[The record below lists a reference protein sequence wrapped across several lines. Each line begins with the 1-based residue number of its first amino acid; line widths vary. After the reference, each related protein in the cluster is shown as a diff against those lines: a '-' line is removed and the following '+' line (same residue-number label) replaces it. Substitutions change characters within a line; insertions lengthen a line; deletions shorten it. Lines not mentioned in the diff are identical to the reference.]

1 MIKYPARRYQMFGNL
16 FSKFALL
23 AALVAILPWFAP
35 ARSKGAASTSRSR
48 HAVTKR
54 AATRHA
60 AVRRSTV
67 RRATVRTVAARRRV
81 VRHHYY
87 RRPWL
92 STYINDPGK
101 GDDAQFD
108 DPVVRQA
115 ALEALG
121 EQNGT
126 VVAVD
131 PSNGRILSI
140 VNQKLAYSAGFEPCS
155 TLKPVIAV
163 AALENHIITPDTM
176 VRIGRRRYM
185 DLTEALAHSNNEFFQ
200 QLGGRLGFSTV
211 HHYDSLFGL
220 GERAGYGIEDE
231 QPGVLP
237 AAPPAYGGV
246 ERMCSF
252 GEGIRMTP
260 LQLAAIVST
269 IANGGTLYYLQY
281 PQSAEAAQNFQP
293 RVRRTLA
300 IAPLLPDLRQGMLAA
315 VLYGTARLSNDPDG
329 EQALGKTGTCNDP
342 TMGGRLG
349 WFASYAGQE
358 NPKIVLVV
366 LLRGLQ
372 HIVNGPHA
380 ADVAGKIYRDLYQ
393 QKYFVSKP
401 DDSVAASAATS
412 GTQR

>member
-1 MIKYPARRYQMFGNL
+1 MGKPSGLKQSCSVLCLLLVGALGVAFG
-16 FSKFALL
+16 
-23 AALVAILPWFAP
+23 AP
-35 ARSKGAASTSRSR
+35 
-48 HAVTKR
+48 
-54 AATRHA
+54 
-60 AVRRSTV
+60 VRRPT
-67 RRATVRTVAARRRV
+67 RN
-81 VRHHYY
+81 VRHHRVYRHRRYY
-87 RRPWL
+87 RA
-92 STYINDPGK
+92 SYVDPSK
-101 GDDAQFD
+101 GDVTTYD
-108 DPVVRQA
+108 DPIVRQIA
-115 ALEALG
+115 VEALG
-121 EQNGT
+121 HQSGS
-126 VVAVD
+126 VVAVN
-131 PSNGRILSI
+131 PENGRILAI
-140 VNQKLAYSAGFEPCS
+140 VNQKMAFSSALEPCS
-155 TLKPVIAV
+155 TIKPFVTI
-163 AALENHIITPDTM
+163 AALKEDVITGDTM
-176 VRIGRRRYM
+176 LRVAPRRYM
-185 DLTEALAHSNNEFFQ
+185 NLTEALAHSNNEFFQ

-281 PQSAEAAQNFQP
+281 PQSAEAVQDFQP

-372 HIVNGPHA
+372 RIVNGPHA
-380 ADVAGKIYRDLYQ
+380 ADVAGKIYRGLYQ
-393 QKYFVSKP
+393 EKYFVSKP
-401 DDSVAASAATS
+401 ADSAAASASTS

>member
-1 MIKYPARRYQMFGNL
+1 MNRPARPYAA
-16 FSKFALL
+16 FSKLFGRFALL
-23 AALVAILPWFAP
+23 AAIAGFLPWFAP
-35 ARSKGAASTSRSR
+35 ARTSGKSSS
-48 HAVTKR
+48 TKR
-54 AATRHA
+54 AAARHA
-60 AVRRSTV
+60 TV
-67 RRATVRTVAARRRV
+67 KRATLRRTAAHRRV
-81 VRHHYY
+81 VHHYYHRY

-92 STYINDPGK
+92 STYIADPAK

-121 EQNGT
+121 QQNGT

-176 VRIGRRRYM
+176 LKIGRRRYM

-200 QLGGRLGFSTV
+200 QLGGKLGFDTV
-211 HHYDSLFGL
+211 WHYDHIFGL
-220 GERAGYGIEDE
+220 GERAGYGIDGE
-231 QPGVLP
+231 QAGILP
-237 AAPPAYGGV
+237 SAPPAYGGV
-246 ERMCSF
+246 QRMCSF

-260 LQLAAIVST
+260 LQLASIVAT
-269 IANGGTLYYLQY
+269 IANGGTMYYLQY
-281 PQSAEAAQNFQP
+281 PQSAGGAQNFQP

-315 VLYGTARLSNDPDG
+315 VLYGTARQSNDPDG

-372 HIVNGPHA
+372 RIVNGPHA
-380 ADVAGKIYRDLYQ
+380 ADVAGKIYHDLYQ
-393 QKYFVSKP
+393 QKYFAAKP
-401 DDSVAASAATS
+401 ADVADGSALA
-412 GTQR
+412 GDTQR

>member
-1 MIKYPARRYQMFGNL
+1 MMSHPATRHSGFSKL

-23 AALVAILPWFAP
+23 AAIAALFPWLAP
-35 ARSKGAASTSRSR
+35 ARTTRKSHAKKHVVTHRTVVR
-48 HAVTKR
+48 HARLQT
-54 AATRHA
+54 A
-60 AVRRSTV
+60 AVRIH
-67 RRATVRTVAARRRV
+67 RR
-81 VRHHYY
+81 Y

-92 STYINDPGK
+92 STYIPNPAA
-101 GDDAQFD
+101 GDNTQFD

-176 VRIGRRRYM
+176 LRIGRRRYM

-200 QLGGRLGFSTV
+200 QLGAKMGFDTV
-211 HHYDSLFGL
+211 WHYDHIFGL
-220 GERAGYGIEDE
+220 GERAGYGIEEE
-231 QPGVLP
+231 QPGLLP
-237 AAPPAYGGV
+237 SAPPKFGGV
-246 ERMCSF
+246 QRMCSF

-260 LQLAAIVST
+260 LQLASIVTT
-269 IANGGTLYYLQY
+269 IANGGTMYYLQY
-281 PQSAEAAQNFQP
+281 PQSADAVQNFQA
-293 RVRRTLA
+293 RVRRTLE

-315 VLYGTARLSNDPDG
+315 VLYGTARQSNDPDG
-329 EQALGKTGTCNDP
+329 AQALGKTGTCNDP

-349 WFASYAGQE
+349 WFASYAGQD

-372 HIVNGPHA
+372 RIVNGPHA
-380 ADVAGKIYRDLYQ
+380 ADVAGKIYRQLDQ

-401 DDSVAASAATS
+401 ADTADAAASS
-412 GTQR
+412 GATQR